1 MQAVEISILNFIS
14 TFHSPILDQ
23 IMIGVTILGNLGMV
37 WILLTLVLC
46 VSKKYRNLGKL
57 LAFALLIDAILCI
70 AILKP
75 LVARIR
81 PCDVVPG
88 IQLLIKRPSDF
99 SFPSGHTA
107 FSFTAVSVL
116 YFKRFP
122 YWKMGLVFAVLI
134 AFSRLYLYVHFPTD
148 VLGGIMLGI
157 FSGWIALK
165 ASENFDRREL

>member
-1 MQAVEISILNFIS
+1 MQAVEIAILNWIS
-14 TFHSPILDQ
+14 SFQSPILDQ
-23 IMIGVTILGNLGMV
+23 MMIGVTTLGDLGMI
-37 WILLTLVLC
+37 WILLTIALC
-46 VSKKYRNLGKL
+46 ISKKYRNLGKL
-57 LAFALLIDAILCI
+57 LTFALLIDAVLCI

-88 IQLLIKRPSDF
+88 ITLLIKHPNDF

-122 YWKMGLVFAVLI
+122 YWKIGLVLAVLI
-134 AFSRLYLYVHFPTD
+134 AFSRLYLYVHYPTD
-148 VLGGIMLGI
+148 VLSGIVLGI

-165 ASENFDRREL
+165 ASENFDRKTL